1 MCERAIVSMV
11 GTTPQEFRDNYMGGK
26 VQLSHKQQNTMA
38 SNVLQDGS
46 TFVSP
51 VSQTV
56 HQNFT
61 GIHF

>member
-38 SNVLQDGS
+38 SYVLQDGS